1 MKDETTQTYVDSFK
15 DAIIKFNESETALYF
30 LVQTT
35 ASHDGNAKFSAVDVY
50 NKKNAIDWEATLLN
64 EYCVHNTDLS
74 TNSKVALI
82 DSPDDKEPLVIDVKK
97 RIIGFGIA
105 TTVEQVAEIISYM
118 EADDRDFDKIYFYDY
133 DLVIQELVAPQQP
146 ETVAKKTSFA
156 QPINGVWGAFPPVTD
171 GETAPLKPGQTIPG
185 FEG

>member
-1 MKDETTQTYVDSFK
+1 MKEETQQTYVDSFK
-15 DAIIKFNESETALYF
+15 DALTKFNESETALYF

-64 EYCVHNTDLS
+64 EFCVHSTDLS
-74 TNSKVALI
+74 AKSKVNLL
-82 DSPDDKEPLVIDVKK
+82 DFPDDDEPLTIDVEK

-105 TTVEQVAEIISYM
+105 TSVEQVSEIISYM
-118 EADDRDFDKIYFYDY
+118 EADDRDLDKIYFYDY
-133 DLVIQELVAPQQP
+133 DLVIQELVASKQP
-146 ETVAKKTSFA
+146 DTVADKMQFA
-156 QPINGVWGAFPPVTD
+156 QPINGAWGAYGQISEAD
-171 GETAPLKPGQTIPG
+171 QLPLKPGQTIPG